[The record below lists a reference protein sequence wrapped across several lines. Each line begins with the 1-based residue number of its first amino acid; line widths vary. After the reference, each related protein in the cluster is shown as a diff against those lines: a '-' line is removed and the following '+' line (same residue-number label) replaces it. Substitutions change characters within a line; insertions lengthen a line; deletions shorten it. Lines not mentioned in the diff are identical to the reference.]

1 MNRKKFLLTYITDSS
16 GHHRASLAIEKALKK
31 LSSKAEI
38 MNIDLLKYL
47 LPLGGLIL
55 NKAYMQMLAK
65 NPKTWES
72 IYDDSKLH
80 SKLNK
85 WIDRLAALKSFKLAK
100 LIEKFNP
107 DVICSTQ
114 AFPALMLAEFKSRDF
129 FNTGLTPIVGVL
141 TDYSPHRY
149 WVHPNIDLYVVP
161 SKETGEGLVAK
172 GVRADRIKD
181 FGIPIDPKFLLID
194 HIKREEIF
202 RRLQLNE
209 SLPVVLIM
217 GGSQGL
223 GPIKEIIKG
232 FNKFS
237 SSFQLAVV
245 CGKNQKLKEEIEKEL
260 PSLHY
265 PIKILGYVENINE
278 LMKVSS
284 LVITKPGGLTVSE
297 CLACGLPMV
306 IISPIP
312 GQEAL
317 NARFLLEHQL
327 AVSAFSGEDA
337 VQATIKLL
345 ENHEARER
353 MRSQAKIYA
362 KPEAALT
369 IAQALIKGWD

>member
-1 MNRKKFLLTYITDSS
+1 MSKKKILLTYITDYS

-31 LSSKAEI
+31 VSKKAEI
-38 MNIDLLKYL
+38 MNIDLLRYL

-55 NKAYMQMLAK
+55 NRAYLRMLAK
-65 NPKTWES
+65 NPKTWERL
-72 IYDDSKLH
+72 YDDPKVYL
-80 SKLNK
+80 KLNK
-85 WIDRLAALKSFKLAK
+85 WVDRLAAFKSFKLAK
-100 LIEKFNP
+100 LIKKFNP
-107 DVICSTQ
+107 DVICCTQ

-129 FNTGLTPIVGVL
+129 LNMALTPIVGVL

-161 SKETGEGLVAK
+161 SKETGEVLVTK

-202 RRLQLNE
+202 RRLQLVK
-209 SLPVVLIM
+209 SLPVVLMM

-223 GPIKEIIKG
+223 GPIKEVIRG
-232 FNKFS
+232 FDRFS
-237 SSFQLAVV
+237 PSFQLVVV
-245 CGKNQKLKEEIEKEL
+245 CGRNQKLKEEIEEEL

-284 LVITKPGGLTVSE
+284 LMITKPGGLTVSE
-297 CLACGLPMV
+297 CLACSLPMV
-306 IISPIP
+306 LTSPIP

-317 NARFLLEHQL
+317 NAQFLLEHRL
-327 AVSAFSGEDA
+327 AVNAFNGEDA
-337 VQATIKLL
+337 AQVAIRLL

-353 MRSQAKIYA
+353 MRSRAKIYA
-362 KPEAALT
+362 KPGAALT
-369 IAQALIKGWD
+369 IARALIKGWD